1 MMNAQSATTKLPGDA
16 TLPSS
21 KANLEQL
28 ASYDKGN
35 FKYKVEDYF
44 ARPKASQFK
53 ISPDGQFLSYKEKD
67 SNKKNHVYVKDLK
80 SGKITKAIEEKE
92 DLIKS
97 YGWLSK
103 IACILLR
110 IRVEMRISTCMQRTL
125 MVKPKRSHTV

>member
-53 ISPDGQFLSYKEKD
+53 ISPDGQFYLTKR
-67 SNKKNHVYVKDLK
+67 
-80 SGKITKAIEEKE
+80 KIITR
-92 DLIKS
+92 
-97 YGWLSK
+97 K
-103 IACILLR
+103 I
-110 IRVEMRISTCMQRTL
+110 MFM
-125 MVKPKRSHTV
+125 

>member
-1 MMNAQSATTKLPGDA
+1 MMNAQSTTTKLPGDA

-67 SNKKNHVYVKDLK
+67 NNKKNHVYVKDLK

-103 IACILLR
+103 TVCTLLR
-110 IRVEMRISTCMQRTL
+110 IRVGMRISTCMLRTL
-125 MVKPKRSHTV
+125 MEKLKRSHTI

>member
-1 MMNAQSATTKLPGDA
+1 MKLNTKLFITAGVVITTAMMNAQSATTKLPGDA

-67 SNKKNHVYVKDLK
+67 NNKKNHVYVKDLK
-80 SGKITKAIEEKE
+80 SGKITKAI
-92 DLIKS
+92 
-97 YGWLSK
+97 
-103 IACILLR
+103 
-110 IRVEMRISTCMQRTL
+110 
-125 MVKPKRSHTV
+125 